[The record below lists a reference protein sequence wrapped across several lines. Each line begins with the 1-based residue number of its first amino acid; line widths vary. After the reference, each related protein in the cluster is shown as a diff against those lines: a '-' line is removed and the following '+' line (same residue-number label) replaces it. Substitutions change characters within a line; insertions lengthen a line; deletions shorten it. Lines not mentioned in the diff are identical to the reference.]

1 MLINHYAMLFRI
13 VRAFKALFMGSLIA
27 TNPVK
32 GLTLIILSVIVPYL
46 IYAFLGGAV
55 FMLIL
60 AGFGFLLWRTIRKDT
75 GVKIS

>member
-1 MLINHYAMLFRI
+1 MITNYHAMLFRI
-13 VRAFKALFMGSLIA
+13 VRAIKALFMGSLLA
-27 TNPVK
+27 TNPLK
-32 GLTLIILSVIVPYL
+32 GLTLIILSIIVPYL

-60 AGFGFLLWRTIRKDT
+60 AGFGFLLWRAIRKET

>member
-1 MLINHYAMLFRI
+1 MITNYHAMLFRI
-13 VRAFKALFMGSLIA
+13 LRAIKALFMGSLLA
-27 TNPVK
+27 TNPLK
-32 GLTLIILSVIVPYL
+32 GLTLIILSIIVPYL

-60 AGFGFLLWRTIRKDT
+60 AGFGFLLWRAIRKET

>member
-1 MLINHYAMLFRI
+1 MITNYNAMLFRI
-13 VRAFKALFMGSLIA
+13 VRAIKALFMGSLLA
-27 TNPVK
+27 TNPLK
-32 GLTLIILSVIVPYL
+32 GLTLIILSIIVPYL

-60 AGFGFLLWRTIRKDT
+60 AGFGFLLWRAIRKET

>member
-1 MLINHYAMLFRI
+1 MLINHHAMLFRI

-60 AGFGFLLWRTIRKDT
+60 AGFGFLLWRTIRKDA

>member
-1 MLINHYAMLFRI
+1 MLFRI

-27 TNPVK
+27 TNPIK
-32 GLTLIILSVIVPYL
+32 GLTLIILSIILPYL

-60 AGFGFLLWRTIRKDT
+60 GGFAFLLWRVIRKDN
-75 GVKIS
+75 GVKIN

>member
-1 MLINHYAMLFRI
+1 MLFRI
-13 VRAFKALFMGSLIA
+13 LRAIKALFMGSLLA
-27 TNPVK
+27 TNPLK
-32 GLTLIILSVIVPYL
+32 GLTLIILSIIVPYL

-60 AGFGFLLWRTIRKDT
+60 AGFGFLLWRAIRKET